1 MRKMTVIPQYAPE
14 HKVLRVAA
22 YCRVSTEK
30 TDQKHSFEVQQAYFQ
45 RCFANN
51 PGYEFVGVYADSRSA
66 TSTAHRAGFQQ
77 LMSDCRSGKI
87 DRIVSKSLSRFARNT
102 CDCLK
107 ALRELKSLGVTVLFE
122 KEGIDTARVSDEIM
136 ITIMEGLA
144 QEESQSISRNI
155 RWSLKR
161 KMADGT
167 LNIARV
173 PYGFTKKDGILI
185 IDEPHAEIVR
195 RIFSLYLSGTGAK
208 KIAVLFNNEN
218 ILSPTGTLWNNNTI
232 LKILRQEKYIGD
244 IRWQKTYSVFMGE
257 KSKINHGEQD
267 SYYIRNC
274 LPPIISREDFMAVQ
288 ELRERNT
295 RKSNNTTVSPFRG
308 KTKCTCGRSF
318 FYKNADNPIWECTGK
333 YSTVNPCSNP
343 TFFDLNYH
351 SAWNRL
357 CIKLKK
363 YSDEIILPCIDLFK
377 SAEEKLI
384 SDEITALQER
394 ENELSQRRY
403 VLCSLCSQG
412 CITTEKLLTLQTE
425 IDAELE
431 EINTKLTFLDGESD
445 ETIDELTSLY
455 SLIQKNPS
463 DRLSGMIFVGSV
475 TDGLTM
481 EFELIGGLKF
491 REVL

>member
-1 MRKMTVIPQYAPE
+1 MRKITVIPQYAPE
-14 HKVLRVAA
+14 HHITRVAA
-22 YCRVSTEK
+22 YCRVSTDKSE
-30 TDQKHSFEVQQAYFQ
+30 QKHSLEAQQEYFRQ
-45 RCFANN
+45 CFANSTDC
-51 PGYEFVGVYADSRSA
+51 EFVGVYADTRSA
-66 TSTAHRAGFQQ
+66 TSTAHRTGFQQ

-87 DRIVSKSLSRFARNT
+87 DRIVTKSLSRFARNI

-107 ALRELKSLGVTVLFE
+107 ALRELKNLGVTVLFE

-144 QEESQSISRNI
+144 QEESRSISRNI

-173 PYGFTKKDGILI
+173 PYGFTKKDGILM
-185 IDEPHAEIVR
+185 IDEPKADIVR
-195 RIFSLYLSGTGAK
+195 KIFSLYLSGTGAK
-208 KIAVLFNNEN
+208 KIAVLFNDEN

-267 SYYIRNC
+267 SYYIRDC

-295 RKSNNTTVSPFRG
+295 RKSNNITVSPFRG

-318 FYKNADNPIWECTGK
+318 FYKNADKPVWECTGK
-333 YSTVNPCSNP
+333 YSTVNPCGNP
-343 TFFDLNYH
+343 TFFDANYH
-351 SAWNRL
+351 TAWNRL

-363 YSDEIILPCIDLFK
+363 YSDEIILPCIELFR
-377 SAEEKLI
+377 SAEETLV
-384 SDEITALQER
+384 SDEIIALETR

-403 VLCSLCSQG
+403 VLCSLCAQG

-431 EINTKLTFLDGESD
+431 TINTKLTLLDGQTD
-445 ETIDELTSLY
+445 DTIDELTSLH
-455 SLIQKNPS
+455 SLIQKNPA

-475 TDGLTM
+475 TDGITM

>member
-1 MRKMTVIPQYAPE
+1 MRKMTVIPQTATS
-14 HKVLRVAA
+14 HKTTRVAA
-22 YCRVSTEK
+22 YCRVSTDK
-30 TDQKHSFEVQQAYFQ
+30 SDQKHSFEVQQAYFQ
-45 RCFANN
+45 QCFANSADC
-51 PGYEFVGVYADSRSA
+51 ELVGIYSDSSSA
-66 TSTAHRAGFQQ
+66 TSTANRSGFQQ
-77 LMSDCRSGKI
+77 LINDCRSGKI
-87 DRIVSKSLSRFARNT
+87 DRIVSKSISRFARNT
-102 CDCLK
+102 GECLTV
-107 ALRELKSLGVTVLFE
+107 LRELKKLGVTVLFE

-144 QEESQSISRNI
+144 QEESRSISRNI

-173 PYGFTKKDGILI
+173 PYGFKKKDGILI
-185 IDEPHAEIVR
+185 IDEQQAEIVR
-195 RIFSLYLSGTGAK
+195 KIFSLYLSGAGAK
-208 KIAVLFNNEN
+208 KIAVLFNDQA
-218 ILSPTGTLWNNNTI
+218 IPSPTDTKWNNVTI

-318 FYKNADNPIWECTGK
+318 FYKNSDRPIWECTGK
-333 YSTVNPCSNP
+333 YSTVDPCGNP
-343 TFFDLNYH
+343 TFYDLNYH
-351 SAWNRL
+351 AAWNRL

-363 YSDEIILPCIDLFK
+363 YSDEIILPCIDLFR
-377 SAEEKLI
+377 SAEENLI
-384 SDEITALQER
+384 SDEIKALQER

-425 IDAELE
+425 IDSELE
-431 EINTKLTFLDGESD
+431 EINTKLIFLDGQAD
-445 ETIDELTSLY
+445 ETIDELTSLH
-455 SLIQKNPS
+455 SLIQQNPA
-463 DRLSGMIFVGSV
+463 DRLLGMIFVGSV
-475 TDGLTM
+475 SDGYTM